1 MLALAFVLATTV
13 VGLFAAA
20 GVRTALP
27 GWARVG
33 LGLAVGQGL
42 LVWLPFLLS
51 LAVGLHAGARVALA
65 VVLAAAVGLVV
76 RSTRTTGGV
85 RPFAGR
91 LRAAL
96 TDDPAAGAVGGL
108 ALALT
113 LLFAWLLHTHYLRPD
128 DAGGLRSAGVT
139 WGDLTIHAA
148 LATSFL
154 ERGALT
160 LEHPFMAGAPLG
172 YPFLPD
178 HSVAVLASLATWPG
192 EAWSV
197 GDLRLGFVLGGLFP
211 LVALALLVPAAARSL
226 TGATGARPL
235 VLATALFFFSGG
247 LGATAVARAV
257 VVEHASPLEAL
268 RRVDACYQ
276 PAGPSPRQDRLP
288 PEVRKANVVGN
299 LLVAARGSGFGMA
312 LGLAALLLVA
322 PAVREGRAGRR
333 DLLLAGA
340 LAGGLPLLHAHSFV
354 AVTGTLV
361 VWGCLARG
369 LGRRWL
375 WLGLPWALLA
385 LPQAAWLATRVST
398 SDAPSARLLLG
409 FLRPATTAAGT
420 LDLVGW
426 GRDLVVGLGVALV
439 LWPLA
444 WWRADP
450 AARRLTAPLLLLLVL
465 VNVWTFTPGPYENV
479 KLVAWAELAGAAL
492 AGPLLAG
499 LLEKRALFAALAF
512 VAATT
517 SGLLAVGHELVS
529 VTGFLD
535 RSAVAVA
542 ERVRATTPPDGV
554 ILTTPLLHHPVA
566 LLAGRRVLLVAP
578 EILYTHGV
586 DPGPRRAEAV
596 AMLRGDASAWARW
609 SPVAVVLGPGE
620 VEALEA
626 SAPGA
631 TARLAARFTRREE
644 VEGWTIWSQR
654 GP

>member
-20 GVRTALP
+20 SVRTALP

-51 LAVGLHAGARVALA
+51 LAVGLHAGARLALLVVVGAAAGLLVRAIRSGGLA
-65 VVLAAAVGLVV
+65 VRV
-76 RSTRTTGGV
+76 
-85 RPFAGR
+85 
-91 LRAAL
+91 RAAL
-96 TDDPAAGAVGGL
+96 ADDPAARAVGAL
-108 ALALT
+108 ALGLT

-128 DAGGLRSAGVT
+128 GEGGLWTAGVC

-148 LATSFL
+148 LATAFL
-154 ERGALT
+154 ERGLT
-160 LEHPFMAGAPLG
+160 PLEHPFMAGAPLA

-192 EAWSV
+192 ETWSV
-197 GDLRLGFVLGGLFP
+197 ADLRLGFVLGGLLP
-211 LVALALLVPAAARSL
+211 LVALSLLVPAACRSL
-226 TGATGARPL
+226 TGATSARAL

-247 LGATAVARAV
+247 LGAAEVARV
-257 VVEHASPLEAL
+257 MVVEHASPLVAL
-268 RRVDACYQ
+268 ARVDACYQ
-276 PAGPSPRQDRLP
+276 PPL
-288 PEVRKANVVGN
+288 VLKANVVGN
-299 LLVAARGSGFGMA
+299 LLIAARGSGFGMA

-354 AVTGTLV
+354 AVTGALA
-361 VWGCLARG
+361 VWAVLARA

-375 WLGLPWALLA
+375 WLALPWAALA
-385 LPQAAWLATRVST
+385 LPQALWLATRVT
-398 SDAPSARLLLG
+398 SGGAPSARVLFG
-409 FLRPATTAAGT
+409 FLRPAP
-420 LDLVGW
+420 DLVGW

-444 WWRADP
+444 WWRADA
-450 AARRLTAPLLLLLVL
+450 AARRLTAPLLLLLAL

-479 KLVAWAELAGAAL
+479 KLVAWAEVAGAAL
-492 AGPLLAG
+492 AGPLLAR
-499 LLEKRALFAALAF
+499 LLEKRALFAALAL

-517 SGLLAVGHELVS
+517 SGLLAVAHELVND
-529 VTGFLD
+529 TGFLD
-535 RSAVAVA
+535 RSAVVLA
-542 ERVRATTPPDGV
+542 ERVRATTPPDGLV
-554 ILTTPLLHHPVA
+554 LTTPLLHHPVA
-566 LLAGRRVLLVAP
+566 LLAGRRVVLVAP

-586 DPGPRRAEAV
+586 DPGPRRADAL
-596 AMLRGDASAWARW
+596 ALLRGDQAAWARH

-626 SAPGA
+626 AAPGA
-631 TARLAARFTRREE
+631 TGRLDARFPRREQ
-644 VEGWTIWSQR
+644 VEGWTLWRLPSSPTGSGR
-654 GP
+654 